1 MKISNEVIEVLAKSN
16 VDGNT
21 LEITQQLDRDLY
33 LKVNKVLKAIGGK
46 WASAKKRHVFTSDVE
61 SILQN
66 IILTGEYTDAQTEF
80 QFFPTP
86 DELAKQ
92 LVSEAEIRDNEIC
105 LEPSAGHGAI
115 AKYMPGCDC
124 IELNPD
130 NRKIL
135 VERGFNVIAED
146 FMTFEPQKDYDVI
159 VMNPPFCKQQDIA
172 HVTKA
177 IHLAKRCVVAVM
189 SASVIWRTD
198 KRTENFRALVSS
210 LGGSI
215 EQLPEKAFKD
225 SGTMVN
231 TCKIVVRKDG
241 ENNERH

>member
-1 MKISNEVIEVLAKSN
+1 MKISKEVIETLAKAK
-16 VDGNT
+16 VEGNT
-21 LEITQQLDRDLY
+21 LEITEQLDRDLY

-46 WASAKKRHVFTSDVE
+46 WVSAKKRHVFASDVE
-61 SILQN
+61 DILQD
-66 IILTGEYTDAQTEF
+66 IILTGEYTDARIEF

-92 LVSEAEIRDNEIC
+92 LVEEAGIKPGESC

-124 IELNPD
+124 IELNPN

-135 VERGFNVIAED
+135 AESGFNVIAED

-177 IHLAKRCVVAVM
+177 IHIAKRCVVAVM
-189 SASVIWRTD
+189 SASVMWRTD
-198 KRTENFRALVSS
+198 KRSENFRELVNS

-215 EQLPEKAFKD
+215 EALPEKAFKD

-231 TCKIVVRKDG
+231 TCKVLVQKEG
-241 ENNERH
+241 